1 MNWQLAYD
9 LSQMRTGSSPPLPTP
24 GQLYLSIP
32 QVALRWGVHRAT
44 VYRLLQR
51 GELASTRI
59 GGKSL
64 RIAVQEVERYES
76 PTSQH
81 VSDRQVRAVA

>member
-1 MNWQLAYD
+1 
-9 LSQMRTGSSPPLPTP
+9 MRAGSSPPLPIP
-24 GQLYLSIP
+24 GQLYRSIP

-59 GGKSL
+59 GGKAL

-76 PTSQH
+76 PAPKH
-81 VSDRQVRAVA
+81 GPDREARAAA